1 MAVNRLSEACISTVR
16 EVLVFWSPRD
26 TRPDGSDPRITPK
39 LHGRVQI
46 IDVFSLEVA
55 TGFSRDPMGRLILH
69 SKPSIAEARS
79 WSLVRAAQ
87 LIRNDA
93 RPNRWVALHQDN
105 RAWGLF
111 WAGGGLQLCRE
122 HLAAGTRESDS
133 CSALV
138 PVNAEQILALV
149 LNTRTTE
156 PGNAPSIE
164 IPASFNRRDLQLV
177 AITSAAWLSV
187 LMLVVAGFNSTLEQQ
202 NRKLEILLERT
213 APSSRSK

>member
-1 MAVNRLSEACISTVR
+1 MAINYLTEACISTVK

-26 TRPDGSDPRITPK
+26 AHLDGFTPRTSPK

-55 TGFSRDPMGRLILH
+55 TGFSRDPKGRLILN

-79 WSLVRAAQ
+79 WSLVKAAQ

-93 RPNRWVALHQDN
+93 RPHRWVALHQDN
-105 RAWGLF
+105 RAWGMF

-122 HLAAGTRESDS
+122 HLAAKSKEPDS

-149 LNTRTTE
+149 LNTKTTD
-156 PGNAPSIE
+156 PGDAPSIE
-164 IPASFNRRDLQLV
+164 IPKSILRRDLQLV
-177 AITSAAWLSV
+177 AVTSAVWLSV
-187 LMLVVAGFNSTLEQQ
+187 LMLVVTGFNSALEQQ
-202 NRKLEILLERT
+202 NQKLEILLERT
-213 APSSRSK
+213 APSRKN